1 MRVGIHLPQYGR
13 AAGGDAVRRVA
24 RAAEQLGFADVWVS
38 DHVVHPA
45 TQTYPSP
52 YLLDPLMTLG
62 WAAAVTERVGL
73 GTSVLVLPLHEPLWL
88 SKVLGSLDVMSGG
101 RLVLAVGVGWSEGE
115 FEAVGTDFHN
125 RGDRCDEIIDILRTC
140 WRDDPASYDG
150 THYSFADIR
159 VVPQPERTI
168 PIWVGGG
175 SDRAYR
181 RGTEK
186 GDGFHVI
193 GLDPERARTA
203 VARLR
208 ADRPEES
215 FTISLRT
222 GWDPQGM
229 EPDLIK
235 RERDEFEAA
244 GIQHVV
250 SAPWR
255 NNADDW
261 LRSMELL
268 AGLVLR

>member
-24 RAAEQLGFADVWVS
+24 RAAEELGFADVWVS

-62 WAAAVTERVGL
+62 WAAAVTDRVGL

-88 SKVLGSLDVMSGG
+88 AKVLGSLDVMSGG

-125 RGDRCDEIIDILRTC
+125 RGDRTDEIIEILRTC
-140 WRDDPASYDG
+140 WRDDPASFAG
-150 THYSFADIR
+150 EHYSFSDIR

-181 RGTEK
+181 RGIEK

-193 GLDPERARTA
+193 GLDPAGARTA

-208 ADRPEES
+208 ADRPEAS

-261 LRSMELL
+261 MRSMELL
-268 AGLVLR
+268 AGLVL